1 MEQYTVSIEESSLGF
16 LFCSYKHRQTF
27 LAHIPHIQQR
37 HGWSLLY
44 RLRKKYRKNGDKA
57 KGDIMLPFLY
67 LKKWVEGRERK
78 ERERGGGRDPL
89 KDLEYPHTSRMRL
102 LSAPS
107 AESFS
112 LHAPAPLM
120 PLLADFCLLCLF
132 SAAI

>member
-78 ERERGGGRDPL
+78 ERERGGERSPQRFRISPYL
-89 KDLEYPHTSRMRL
+89 KDEASECPLCRVF
-102 LSAPS
+102 
-107 AESFS
+107 FS
-112 LHAPAPLM
+112 SCPCPINA
-120 PLLADFCLLCLF
+120 FTG
-132 SAAI
+132 